1 MPPTKDQWLN
11 PFDMAGRLPARVSG
25 SLTQRFT
32 DNIDV
37 LPTHFILLAQLSMRS
52 TTLSKIRGVLVSF
65 ETRSRI
71 FGMSCVVGSHEE
83 MPHFPGVLQHRL
95 LAAPQRDR
103 EGTGDGE

>member
-32 DNIDV
+32 DNIGV

-52 TTLSKIRGVLVSF
+52 TTLCKIRGELVSF

-83 MPHFPGVLQHRL
+83 MPHFPGVLQHRPL
-95 LAAPQRDR
+95 LPRR
-103 EGTGDGE
+103 EIAKGPGDGE